1 MLYLADHARG
11 HCISMN
17 MLRGRCIFVNM
28 FESTISLC
36 FVGGAITF
44 VNIFE
49 IALSLSI
56 FFRLMCLS
64 SLDCYIFVSIA
75 RIVVPV

>member
-11 HCISMN
+11 HCISVN
-17 MLRGRCIFVNM
+17 MLRDRCIFVNM

-36 FVGGAITF
+36 FVGGATTF

-49 IALSLSI
+49 IDLNLVNSFQI
-56 FFRLMCLS
+56 N
-64 SLDCYIFVSIA
+64 VSF
-75 RIVVPV
+75 